1 MSLKL
6 HPLPTLHY
14 LTPTQTLRKKYPL
27 DQGDLNPVIPASP
40 TLTSWYWLKGQA
52 SEMAPEPVGG
62 GTLTRGGVAGCECLS
77 PTQAGGLALRPCSS
91 LHPSLAER
99 VPHGHLDEDPVGSLI
114 FSGGQGGP

>member
-52 SEMAPEPVGG
+52 SEMAPEPVGEEPSQG
-62 GTLTRGGVAGCECLS
+62 AGWLGVSVSAPPRLV
-77 PTQAGGLALRPCSS
+77 GLPYVPALLCIPAWPR
-91 LHPSLAER
+91 
-99 VPHGHLDEDPVGSLI
+99 GSLMVI
-114 FSGGQGGP
+114 WMKILWDL

>member
-40 TLTSWYWLKGQA
+40 TPTSWYWLKGQP
-52 SEMAPEPVGG
+52 SLWGRNPHK
-62 GTLTRGGVAGCECLS
+62 GGVAGCEYLS
-77 PTQAGGLALRPCSS
+77 PTQAGGLAY
-91 LHPSLAER
+91 
-99 VPHGHLDEDPVGSLI
+99 VPALLCIPAWPRGSLMVI
-114 FSGGQGGP
+114 WMQILWDL